1 MSCGRFRTGS
11 ACWCGAEIID
21 TIPVEQASNERLS
34 MLMAGIGPDYVAAS
48 LRAAPVESI
57 AVDD

>member
-1 MSCGRFRTGS
+1 LRSLSDRIGVLVRGK
-11 ACWCGAEIID
+11 IID

-48 LRAAPVESI
+48 LPGAPVESI